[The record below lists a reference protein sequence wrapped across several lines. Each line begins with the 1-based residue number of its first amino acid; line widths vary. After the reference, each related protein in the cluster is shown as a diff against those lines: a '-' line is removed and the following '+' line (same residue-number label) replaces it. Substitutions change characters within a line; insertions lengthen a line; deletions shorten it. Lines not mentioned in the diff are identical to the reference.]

1 LVLLR
6 PLRKSTGRRAEPR
19 GFAVARNAKDRPNNI
34 KLDFILN
41 VKEELLSS
49 EKNVEVSMVLP
60 LLLTTADIWWLHP
73 LEKQ

>member
-1 LVLLR
+1 M
-6 PLRKSTGRRAEPR
+6 
-19 GFAVARNAKDRPNNI
+19 ARNAKDRPDNM

-41 VKEELLSS
+41 VKGELLSS

-60 LLLTTADIWWLHP
+60 LLLTIADIWWLHP